1 MIHTIKLGLQ
11 TIPGSSIDNAPE
23 TIEHNYGEPF
33 QYRFELENENG
44 PVNLRDLTNIKL
56 YIKAVSNDSPL
67 YTLTVSTFTAQS
79 CVQGFIEGTATL
91 PRSLPPAR
99 YTYTVWITNS
109 SGTFLV
115 LRPSTFRILP
125 T

>member
-1 MIHTIKLGLQ
+1 MIHVLKLGLQ

-23 TIEHNYGEPF
+23 TIEHSYNAPF
-33 QYRFELENENG
+33 QYRMELEDENG
-44 PVNLRDLTNIKL
+44 PVNLRTLTNIKL

-91 PRSLPPAR
+91 PRSLDPAR
-99 YTYTVWITNS
+99 YVYTVWITNS
-109 SGTFLV
+109 SGTYLA
-115 LRPSTFRILP
+115 LRPSTFRILS